1 MKMFISSSK
10 DDLLIPLPNNWVCE
24 KIRDGSAPS
33 GYVTIYWSPQGDR
46 SVIPYYSKIR
56 RNISS
61 FFMSRFTTLED
72 IEEYATE
79 NDLEI
84 DMDVFRETSIH
95 EQQTEEALQKEH
107 NTQIQFL

>member
-1 MKMFISSSK
+1 MFISSSK

-33 GYVTIYWSPQGDR
+33 GYITIYWSPQGDR
-46 SVIPYYSKIR
+46 SVIPYNSKITFQVL
-56 RNISS
+56 I
-61 FFMSRFTTLED
+61 SRFTTLED

-95 EQQTEEALQKEH
+95 EQQTEETLQKEH